1 MPLLMQLLTGISIR
15 RYLPANG
22 TAGLARIFVSGY
34 NRVPAPPPR
43 MIART
48 RFINPWQRGHFG
60 PRAPID
66 QGVDAISAELICVA
80 AISFCVIAGQI
91 EQSLRCCHRIKTLLA
106 WLRGPQG
113 RCGAVKDLSLIHI

>member
-1 MPLLMQLLTGISIR
+1 
-15 RYLPANG
+15 
-22 TAGLARIFVSGY
+22 
-34 NRVPAPPPR
+34 

-80 AISFCVIAGQI
+80 AISFCVIPGQI
-91 EQSLRCCHRIKTLLA
+91 KQSLCCSHRIQPLLA
-106 WLRGPQG
+106 WLWCPQSRG
-113 RCGAVKDLSLIHI
+113 GAVQDLVDQTFGERFDHLLFPL